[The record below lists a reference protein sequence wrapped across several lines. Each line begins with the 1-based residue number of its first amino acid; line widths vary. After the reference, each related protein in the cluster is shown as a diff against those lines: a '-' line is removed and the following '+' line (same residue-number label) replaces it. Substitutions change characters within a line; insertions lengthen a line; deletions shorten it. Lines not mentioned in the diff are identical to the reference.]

1 MFKLFPLV
9 IYTDGATEGYL
20 KNGNINLD
28 DLVIIKLEMEKNLKI
43 GIIGAGIQGVCN
55 ALFLQKKG
63 YQVTLFDKDEP
74 GNLSAS
80 YGNAGHFSPYAS
92 IPLNRP
98 DILTD
103 VPAMLLSSSGP
114 LAVKWNYVPK
124 MIPWFLKFLKNCSTK
139 NMMHTAKYMHQILD
153 LALPAYDELFDEI
166 DLSGLVENKGIM
178 YIWNDQNLKSRELE
192 INIRNEIGA
201 EQQLLNQKEIHDLE
215 PNIKKIYHAGVFYKK
230 ARHARNPKKILLKL
244 LDLFLK
250 KDGKF
255 LKLNVQDITFDN
267 EKPILKSDVQ
277 TFIFD
282 RVVIACGAFSKKLTD
297 KLDEKIPLDTERGY
311 HVHFKGC
318 DHLVSRPVVFTNRGF
333 GMTPM
338 EQGLRVVGTVEFG
351 GLENPLSKGRIKNL
365 VNNAKYMLDGLP
377 EHEDEWLGFRPT
389 LPDYLPVIG
398 PSKNYKNVFYSFGH
412 HHLGWTLAA
421 ISGKIISNMIANKN
435 TNLNLEPYSSKRF

>member
-1 MFKLFPLV
+1 
-9 IYTDGATEGYL
+9 
-20 KNGNINLD
+20 
-28 DLVIIKLEMEKNLKI
+28 MEKNLKI
-43 GIIGAGIQGVCN
+43 GVIGAGIQGVCN

-80 YGNAGHFSPYAS
+80 FGNAGHFSPYAS

-114 LAVKWNYVPK
+114 LALKWNYAFK
-124 MIPWFLKFLKNCSTK
+124 MIPWFLKFIKNCSTK

-201 EQQLLNQKEIHDLE
+201 EQQLLSQKEIHDLE

-230 ARHARNPKKILLKL
+230 ARHARNPKRILLKL
-244 LDLFLK
+244 FDLFLK
-250 KDGKF
+250 KNGKF
-255 LKLNVQDITFDN
+255 LKLNIQDITFDN
-267 EKPILKSDVQ
+267 EKPTLKSEAQ
-277 TFIFD
+277 QFTFD

-311 HVHFKGC
+311 HIHFKGC
-318 DHLVSRPVVFTNRGF
+318 EHLISRPVVFQNRGF
-333 GMTPM
+333 GVTPM
-338 EQGLRVVGTVEFG
+338 EEGLRVVGTVEFG
-351 GLENPLSKGRIKNL
+351 GLENPVSKGRIKNL
-365 VNNAKYMLDGLP
+365 VNNARYLLDGLP
-377 EHEDEWLGFRPT
+377 DDHEDEWLGFRPT

-398 PSKNYKNVFYSFGH
+398 PSKNHKNIFYSFGH

-421 ISGKIISNMIANKN
+421 ISGKIISKMIADEK